1 MLCQTCR
8 RMYGCTGELAVDLA
22 GACMGACKELCV
34 SPHRISAA
42 AQFRKIIRHDGSG
55 IQLSI
60 EEAGG

>member
-22 GACMGACKELCV
+22 GACKKNFV
-34 SPHRISAA
+34 RVRIASAA

-60 EEAGG
+60 EEADG